1 MFNLTQHVMAHPIG
15 DGPYERHL
23 QAADIF
29 NEVQAAREAYEQAW
43 LNTFAVMKVETA
55 AKKRLQAA
63 IAKAKLYESTL

>member
-1 MFNLTQHVMAHPIG
+1 MFSLTTHIAQHPIC

-29 NEVQAAREAYEQAW
+29 NEVQDARAEYEQAW
-43 LNTFAVMKVETA
+43 LDTFASMKAETA

>member
-1 MFNLTQHVMAHPIG
+1 MNLSAHIARHPIA
-15 DGPYERHL
+15 DEPYQRHL

-29 NEVQAAREAYEQAW
+29 NEVTDAREAYEQAW
-43 LNTFAVMKVETA
+43 LETYASMKAETK